1 MTARSWSWCVLAMLG
16 IASGCGQSPGGGG
29 SSASPAS
36 SATAAAPG
44 GSAAATAA
52 SGAAPAPAGPPVSVT
67 TVPVRQR
74 DLPVVL
80 DATGTVTAV
89 TSVDVKPQVSSV
101 VTKVLVQDGQ
111 FVRAGQPLVVLDA
124 RGDEAKV
131 AQLRAQMA
139 KDEAAYADAQRQLA
153 RNRDL
158 LAQNF
163 ISPSVVDTSQAQ
175 VDAQRAVVAAD
186 KAAVQAAEVT
196 LGYSR
201 ITAPLSGRVGVV
213 AVSAGSAVQANQ
225 TTLLTVTQLDP
236 IDVGFS
242 VPQRHLGDMLD
253 ALRSGGA
260 PVAATVPDT
269 RAAASAPAL
278 SGRLNFVDNA
288 IDAASGSVKVKA
300 RFENASNR
308 LWPGA
313 YVRVGLTVQTLKGAL
328 VVPQA
333 AIVQGQRGSLVFI
346 VEDGKAAVRPVQ
358 VLATQGEDAAVSGLR
373 PGLRVVLDG
382 RQNLRP
388 GTPVVERAREGGRA
402 ASGAGGGGGRAASG
416 AQGGAGRGGDGPAAQ
431 AASGNSRKEGAA
443 P

>member
-1 MTARSWSWCVLAMLG
+1 MTVRSWSWCVWAMLG

-29 SSASPAS
+29 SSSSPAS
-36 SATAAAPG
+36 SATAAAAG
-44 GSAAATAA
+44 GPAAAA
-52 SGAAPAPAGPPVSVT
+52 SGAASAPAGPPVSVT

-201 ITAPLSGRVGVV
+201 ITAPLAGRVGVV

-278 SGRLNFVDNA
+278 NGRLNFVDNA

-300 RFENASNR
+300 RFENGGNR

-333 AIVQGQRGSLVFI
+333 AIVQGQRGSLVFV

-402 ASGAGGGGGRAASG
+402 ASGAGGGAGRAAT
-416 AQGGAGRGGDGPAAQ
+416 Q
-431 AASGNSRKEGAA
+431 AASGNTRREGAA

>member
-1 MTARSWSWCVLAMLG
+1 MTVRSWSWCVFAMLG
-16 IASGCGQSPGGGG
+16 VASGCGQSPGGGG
-29 SSASPAS
+29 SSSSAAS
-36 SATAAAPG
+36 SATAAAAG
-44 GSAAATAA
+44 GSAAAAA
-52 SGAAPAPAGPPVSVT
+52 SAPAGPPVSVT

-111 FVRAGQPLVVLDA
+111 FVRAGQPLVTLDA

-201 ITAPLSGRVGVV
+201 ITAPLAGRVGVV

-269 RAAASAPAL
+269 RAAASAPPL
-278 SGRLNFVDNA
+278 GGRLNFVDNA

-300 RFENASNR
+300 RFENGGYR

-402 ASGAGGGGGRAASG
+402 ASGAGGGGAGRAASAAPG
-416 AQGGAGRGGDGPAAQ
+416 GGARSGDGASAQ
-431 AASGNSRKEGAA
+431 AASGNTRREGAA
-443 P
+443 AP